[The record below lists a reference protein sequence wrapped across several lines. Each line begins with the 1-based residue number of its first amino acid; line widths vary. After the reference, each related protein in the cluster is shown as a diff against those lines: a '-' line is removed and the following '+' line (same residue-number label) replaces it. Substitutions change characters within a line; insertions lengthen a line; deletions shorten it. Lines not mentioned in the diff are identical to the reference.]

1 MGQTDPDPGGSA
13 SLYQYF
19 LVLLSGL
26 GLGRPAWAP
35 WLFGALMATVTLLS
49 LAPLLRGA
57 AAAVRQLKG
66 WFDRHRDP
74 RRVRRRA
81 LFADHVDS
89 QLRRLDEREEWR
101 DHRFARLEAEVET
114 EGARHLLLPRWLHH
128 RRDGLRREKSLSSAL
143 QRSSERL
150 IVLQGE
156 PGSGKSVAM
165 RNAARVLAVRA
176 MRRPRLDSRI
186 PLYVNLK
193 QLRPV
198 DGRLDAETVRSF
210 VLDQL
215 NRANSR
221 DVEQFLDDE
230 FTSGMRDGTWLFLFD
245 SFDEIPEVL
254 TATELDATVGRY
266 ADALYDFLH
275 GMNVSPGVIA
285 SREFKGPRRFGWPRF
300 TVQRLTDRQK
310 RELIRKADLA
320 PDAEGQVYAALAGAD
335 PMVTRLSGN
344 PMLLG
349 LLCEHVRTTGS
360 FPNSSHAIFETFV
373 KSRLERDRERIDK
386 RFSVDPDEL
395 RQVAEEIAFRLTA
408 EFGVGLSP
416 SRAQVA
422 RLLHGGLVGGRPID
436 PARLNRL
443 LDALEYVKLAQA
455 PEGGNSGDEVPFTFA
470 HRRFQEYFA
479 TCVVIREPERV
490 PTEALLLDGRWRE
503 TAVALLQ
510 TQDGDAVNALIAS
523 AGRIL
528 ARGAETLA
536 APAEP
541 SAFQW
546 PPNSL
551 HLLDLLDTGL
561 AARPEDVPASIRADV
576 TTLLDAAWA
585 SERRHHQLWAVQ
597 ATLLAEP
604 STAETILEKSFASMS
619 VLLRGAAYRYAGR
632 LPVVSARLSRHL
644 RMALIDQAGQ
654 GRLLVD
660 WPSVRAQLSRL
671 YEPRPHI
678 RAARLLRWEPVVTGL
693 LVVLTFVSGAIF
705 QGAEPLM
712 GWATGGSVAFGII
725 AGCWAIGT
733 MASRARSRT
742 APPGHWATSAT
753 ISTGIRTLALFIGL
767 GMALYRESGLP
778 DAPVGHGLWGVLFFL
793 ALLYAIVWPIAA
805 VAAVAWGT
813 PTRQLAWP
821 LVPLI
826 VVPAAAAAFVRIGW
840 RRRLKGI
847 VGLAASAAV
856 TNLVLGAAAWA
867 EATHPWALVAVTPV
881 AYALIGLVAI
891 WLAGTHLRQN
901 WADRRRL
908 LAVPAQTVLDADA
921 MRHVVGGLSSDNGL
935 RLLAT
940 LLRRQRILCTDDAV
954 LALDEMIVDVARRRR
969 DDDSRPF
976 WPRQRTLWRSAW
988 LPALSTGDFSQQT
1001 LDELARLVAE
1011 RTDGSTTVGRP
1022 WPDPTTQRGAADD
1035 PCRAPDPE
1043 VASASG

>member
-1 MGQTDPDPGGSA
+1 MDQNDPDPGGSA
-13 SLYQYF
+13 NLYELF
-19 LVLLSGL
+19 LALLSGL
-26 GLGRPAWAP
+26 GIGRPTWAP
-35 WLFGALMATVTLLS
+35 WLFGALMATATLVS

-57 AAAVRQLKG
+57 AVVVRQLKG
-66 WFDRHRDP
+66 WWDRRRDP

-81 LFADHVDS
+81 LFADHVES

-101 DHRFARLEAEVET
+101 DHRFARLEAEVEM
-114 EGARHLLLPRWLHH
+114 EGGRRFLLPRRLH
-128 RRDGLRREKSLSSAL
+128 RGRDDLRREKSLSSAL
-143 QRSSERL
+143 QRSTERL

-165 RNAARVLAVRA
+165 RNAARALAGRA
-176 MRRPRLDSRI
+176 MRHPRLDSRI

-349 LLCEHVRTTGS
+349 LLCEHVRTTGA

-373 KSRLERDRERIDK
+373 RSRLERDRERIGQ

-422 RLLHGGLVGGRPID
+422 RLLDGILIDGRPID
-436 PARLNRL
+436 PARLHRL

-455 PEGGNSGDEVPFTFA
+455 PEGGSPGDEVPFTFA

-479 TCVVIREPERV
+479 TCVVIREPNRV
-490 PTEALLLDGRWRE
+490 PVEALLLDGRWRE

-510 TQDGDAVNALIAS
+510 TQDGEAVTALIAS
-523 AGRIL
+523 AGGIL
-528 ARGAETLA
+528 ARGAATLA
-536 APAEP
+536 APDDP
-541 SAFQW
+541 LAFQW
-546 PPNSL
+546 PPDSL

-561 AARPEDVPASIRADV
+561 AGRPEDVPASIRASV

-585 SERRHHQLWAVQ
+585 SQRRHYQLWAVQ
-597 ATLLAEP
+597 GTLLAEP
-604 STAETILEKSFASMS
+604 STAETILEESFSSKSM
-619 VLLRGAAYRYAGR
+619 LLRGAAYRYAGR
-632 LPVVSARLSRHL
+632 LPAVPAQLSRHL
-644 RMALIDQAGQ
+644 RLALIDQASQ
-654 GRLLVD
+654 GRLLFD
-660 WPSVRAQLSRL
+660 WPTVRAQLSRL
-671 YEPRPHI
+671 HEPGPQL
-678 RAARLLRWEPVVTGL
+678 RAARLLRWNTLVTPL
-693 LVVLTFVSGAIF
+693 LVILTFGAGAIF
-705 QGAEPLM
+705 QGAGPRM
-712 GWATGGSVAFGII
+712 GWAAGGSAAVGII
-725 AGCWAIGT
+725 AAIWVAGLLVN
-733 MASRARSRT
+733 RVRST
-742 APPGHWATSAT
+742 VMPPGNWAF
-753 ISTGIRTLALFIGL
+753 STFANACVRLLALFTGL
-767 GMALYRESGLP
+767 GIALYRESGLP
-778 DAPVGHGLWGVLFFL
+778 QPPVGHTLWGVIFFV
-793 ALLYAIVWPIAA
+793 ALLYTAFWPAAA

-813 PTRQLAWP
+813 TTRLLAWP
-821 LVPLI
+821 FLPLI
-826 VVPAAAAAFVRIGW
+826 VVPAAVMAFVRIGW
-840 RRRLKGI
+840 GQRLRGI
-847 VGLAASAAV
+847 VWAVATVAALPLSLRAS
-856 TNLVLGAAAWA
+856 LWA
-867 EATHPWALVAVTPV
+867 KDTHPQVTAAMTPV
-881 AYALIGLVAI
+881 VYALAGLVAT
-891 WLAGTHLRQN
+891 WVTVAYLRHE

-908 LAVPAQTVLDADA
+908 LAVSGQKVLDADA
-921 MRHVVGGLSSDNGL
+921 MRQVVRQLRSDDGL
-935 RLLAT
+935 RLLANRV
-940 LLRRQRILCTDDAV
+940 RRQRILCTDDAV
-954 LALDEMIVDVARRRR
+954 LVLDETVTCADRRRR
-969 DDDSRPF
+969 ENESLPF
-976 WPRQRTLWRSAW
+976 WPRHLIRWRTGWWSS
-988 LPALSTGDFSQQT
+988 LSTGHLSQQT

-1011 RTDGSTTVGRP
+1011 RTDSSTTIGQPRP
-1022 WPDPTTQRGAADD
+1022 NLTTQRGAADD
-1035 PCRAPDPE
+1035 
-1043 VASASG
+1043 SARSQVTPAR

>member
-1 MGQTDPDPGGSA
+1 MGQSDPDPGGSA

-49 LAPLLRGA
+49 LAPILRGA
-57 AAAVRQLKG
+57 VVVVRQVKG
-66 WFDRHRDP
+66 AWDRQRDP
-74 RRVRRRA
+74 RRLRRRA
-81 LFADHVDS
+81 LFADHVES

-114 EGARHLLLPRWLHH
+114 EGGRRFLLPRRLH
-128 RRDGLRREKSLSSAL
+128 RRRDDLRREKSLSSAL

-165 RNAARVLAVRA
+165 RNAARALAVRA

-186 PLYVNLK
+186 PLYINLK

-349 LLCEHVRTTGS
+349 LLCEHVRTTGA

-373 KSRLERDRERIDK
+373 RSRLERDRERISK

-395 RQVAEEIAFRLTA
+395 RQVAEEIAFCLTA

-416 SRAQVA
+416 SRAQIA
-422 RLLHGGLVGGRPID
+422 GLLHDTVIGGRPVA

-455 PEGGNSGDEVPFTFA
+455 PESGNSGDEVPFTFA

-479 TCVVIREPERV
+479 TCVVIREPDRV
-490 PTEALLLDGRWRE
+490 PIEALLLDGRWRE

-510 TQDGDAVNALIAS
+510 TQDGDAVTALVAS

-528 ARGAETLA
+528 ARGAQTLPT
-536 APAEP
+536 PAEP
-541 SAFQW
+541 LAFEW

-561 AARPEDVPASIRADV
+561 AGRPEDVPASIRASV
-576 TTLLDAAWA
+576 TTLVDAAWA
-585 SERRHHQLWAVQ
+585 SERRHYQLWAVQ

-604 STAETILEKSFASMS
+604 STAETILEESFSSKSM
-619 VLLRGAAYRYAGR
+619 LLRGAAYRYAGR
-632 LPVVSARLSRHL
+632 LPEVPAQLSRHL
-644 RMALIDQAGQ
+644 RLALIDQASQ
-654 GRLLVD
+654 GRLLFD
-660 WPSVRAQLSRL
+660 WPTVRAQLSRL
-671 YEPRPHI
+671 YEPEPQL
-678 RAARLLRWEPVVTGL
+678 RAARLLRWNPVVTGL
-693 LVVLTFVSGAIF
+693 LVVLTFVAGAIF
-705 QGAEPLM
+705 QGAGPRM
-712 GWATGGSVAFGII
+712 GWAAGGSAAVGII
-725 AGCWAIGT
+725 AAIWVAGLLV
-733 MASRARSRT
+733 SRARSRVM
-742 APPGHWATSAT
+742 PPGNWAA
-753 ISTGIRTLALFIGL
+753 GAFANAGVRLLALFTGL
-767 GMALYRESGLP
+767 GIALYRESGLP
-778 DAPVGHGLWGVLFFL
+778 EPPVGHTLWGVLFFV
-793 ALLYAIVWPIAA
+793 ALLYTAFWPAAA

-813 PTRQLAWP
+813 STRLLAWP
-821 LVPLI
+821 FLTLI
-826 VVPAAAAAFVRIGW
+826 VIPAAVMAFVRIGW
-840 RRRLKGI
+840 RQRLKGI
-847 VGLAASAAV
+847 MWAVATAVALPLSLQASLW
-856 TNLVLGAAAWA
+856 TKD
-867 EATHPWALVAVTPV
+867 THPQVTAVITPIV
-881 AYALIGLVAI
+881 YALAGLVAT
-891 WLAGTHLRQN
+891 WATVAYLRHE
-901 WADRRRL
+901 WADRRGL
-908 LAVPAQTVLDADA
+908 LAVSRQKVLDADA
-921 MRHVVGGLSSDNGL
+921 MRQVIRRLRSDDGL
-935 RLLAT
+935 RLLAN
-940 LLRRQRILCTDDAV
+940 LVRRQRILCTDDALPV
-954 LALDEMIVDVARRRR
+954 LDETVACAERRRR
-969 DDDSRPF
+969 ENESLPF
-976 WPRQRTLWRSAW
+976 WPRHLSRWRTGWWPS
-988 LPALSTGDFSQQT
+988 LSTGHLSQQT

-1011 RTDGSTTVGRP
+1011 RTNSSTTIGRP
-1022 WPDPTTQRGAADD
+1022 WPNPTTQRTAAEDSTGV
-1035 PCRAPDPE
+1035 RATP
-1043 VASASG
+1043 AR

>member
-1 MGQTDPDPGGSA
+1 MGQSDPDPGGSA

-26 GLGRPAWAP
+26 GLGRPTWAP
-35 WLFGALMATVTLLS
+35 WLFGALMVTVTLLS
-49 LAPLLRGA
+49 LAPILRGA
-57 AAAVRQLKG
+57 AVVVRQIKG
-66 WFDRHRDP
+66 LWDRRRDP

-81 LFADHVDS
+81 LFADHVES

-114 EGARHLLLPRWLHH
+114 EGSRNVLLPRWLQH

-165 RNAARVLAVRA
+165 RNAARALAYRA

-186 PLYVNLK
+186 PLYINLK
-193 QLRPV
+193 HLRPA
-198 DGRLDAETVRSF
+198 DGRLDAETIRSF

-230 FTSGMRDGTWLFLFD
+230 FTAGMRDGTWLFLFD

-310 RELIRKADLA
+310 RELIHKADLA

-335 PMVTRLSGN
+335 PMVNRLSGN

-349 LLCEHVRTTGS
+349 LLCEHVRTTGV

-386 RFSVDPDEL
+386 RFSVDPDDL

-422 RLLHGGLVGGRPID
+422 ELLDDTVISGRPID
-436 PARLNRL
+436 PARLTSL

-455 PEGGNSGDEVPFTFA
+455 PEGGKPGDDVPFTFA

-479 TCVVIREPERV
+479 TCVVIREPDRV

-510 TQDGDAVNALIAS
+510 TQDGDAVDALIAA
-523 AGRIL
+523 AGETL
-528 ARGAETLA
+528 ARSAETLV
-536 APAEP
+536 APADP

-546 PPNSL
+546 PLNSL

-561 AARPEDVPASIRADV
+561 AGRPVDVPASIRASV

-585 SERRHHQLWAVQ
+585 SQRRHYQLWAVQ

-604 STAETILEKSFASMS
+604 STAETILEESFASKS

-644 RMALIDQAGQ
+644 RMSLFDQAGQ

-678 RAARLLRWEPVVTGL
+678 RAAQLLRWEPLVTGL

-705 QGAEPLM
+705 QAAEPRL
-712 GWATGGSVAFGII
+712 GWLAGGLAAVGII
-725 AGCWAIGT
+725 AGFWA
-733 MASRARSRT
+733 AEVFVNRAQSRA
-742 APPGHWATSAT
+742 APPGNWAASAFVNACV
-753 ISTGIRTLALFIGL
+753 RLMALFTGL
-767 GMALYRESGLP
+767 GLALYRESGLP
-778 DAPVGHGLWGVLFFL
+778 EPAVGHAFWGVLFLL
-793 ALLYAIVWPIAA
+793 ALSYAVIWPTAA
-805 VAAVAWGT
+805 VAAVAWGA
-813 PTRQLAWP
+813 PTRLLAWP
-821 LVPLI
+821 FLPLI
-826 VVPAAAAAFVRIGW
+826 VVPAAVVAFVRLGW
-840 RRRLKGI
+840 SRRFKGI
-847 VGLAASAAV
+847 AGTLAY
-856 TNLVLGAAAWA
+856 
-867 EATHPWALVAVTPV
+867 LVALPLLLKAALWTETSHPRV
-881 AYALIGLVAI
+881 AATIAVVGYALGGLVGS
-891 WLAGTHLRQN
+891 WVMVTYLRHD
-901 WADRRRL
+901 WRDRRRL
-908 LAVPAQTVLDADA
+908 LATPGHTVLDADA
-921 MRHVVGGLSSDNGL
+921 MRQVVRRLRSDRGL
-935 RLLAT
+935 RLLAS
-940 LLRRQRILCTDDAV
+940 LVRRQRILCTDDAV
-954 LALDEMIVDVARRRR
+954 LVLDETAVNAERRRWENEKL
-969 DDDSRPF
+969 PF
-976 WPRQRTLWRSAW
+976 WPRHLIWWRTHWWSR
-988 LPALSTGDFSQQT
+988 LSTGDLSQQT

-1011 RTDGSTTVGRP
+1011 RTESSPTIGRP
-1022 WPDPTTQRGAADD
+1022 WPNPTTQRGAADD
-1035 PCRAPDPE
+1035 PRRAQDPE